1 MNINIIDIYYNKKTE
16 DILEYAIEIL
26 NDTKLKQKSTLSDLK
41 NIIHS
46 YIIDDMKDRIKISY
60 ISEKFMNSYNIF
72 HYKLKNITNYII
84 NYSKK
89 INKEELEKKSEYIL
103 MLSSVMLF
111 ATELDIKSNI
121 FLNDKIKYQEVVNKT
136 LKENRKILK
145 KEVVNIIKE
154 KSSILTS
161 KIKKNVSRQRIFF
174 KKLEDN
180 NFLVICRHINKDK
193 NTDIY
198 DMELTIKNKRLS
210 KYNQKIV
217 QEQLNICKNHL
228 NILYTKI
235 FNIHKLVI
243 KMQYMKSK
251 DVRFILDIPNECIP
265 NVTTFSKVL
274 KLLNDEK
281 IYSHV
286 IIKVPYENYEK
297 NFETYKLNKLIP
309 VAVYNIK
316 KIKKSI
322 LKTVDYMILDK
333 FDEKREDEILFA
345 KENKIKIIDDKFLI
359 QSNEELNES
368 DLLKYIS
375 NK

>member
-161 KIKKNVSRQRIFF
+161 KIKQNVSRQRIFF
-174 KKLEDN
+174 KK
-180 NFLVICRHINKDK
+180 FL
-193 NTDIY
+193 Y
-198 DMELTIKNKRLS
+198 
-210 KYNQKIV
+210 
-217 QEQLNICKNHL
+217 
-228 NILYTKI
+228 
-235 FNIHKLVI
+235 
-243 KMQYMKSK
+243 
-251 DVRFILDIPNECIP
+251 
-265 NVTTFSKVL
+265 
-274 KLLNDEK
+274 
-281 IYSHV
+281 
-286 IIKVPYENYEK
+286 
-297 NFETYKLNKLIP
+297 
-309 VAVYNIK
+309 
-316 KIKKSI
+316 
-322 LKTVDYMILDK
+322 
-333 FDEKREDEILFA
+333 
-345 KENKIKIIDDKFLI
+345 
-359 QSNEELNES
+359 
-368 DLLKYIS
+368 
-375 NK
+375 